1 MPVQSMTGFAR
12 TEGQTSGVEFVWELR
27 SVNGKGFDIRL
38 RIPQGFEAL
47 EAPLRRVAA
56 QALSRGNIQANLQIR
71 RQDEAPS
78 FIVNE
83 AMLDQI
89 VALSNRLTEAGH
101 ATRPTADGI
110 LAIKGVIDVAE
121 KPAEDD
127 LREAREAAITTGF
140 SACLTRLVAA
150 REDEGRALEQI
161 LAQRLDEI
169 AALVGRAEADPV
181 RSSDAIR
188 ERLAV
193 QVRAL
198 VEADERLDAQRLHQ
212 EAAILA
218 AKADIREEIDRLAAH
233 VDAARGLLAGGGAIG
248 RRLDFLSQEFN
259 RESNTICSKSNA
271 ASLTAIG
278 LELKVIVDQFREQ
291 VQNLRPVEV
300 HGFPQAAVYDSS
312 SGWSAVY

>member
-27 SVNGKGFDIRL
+27 SVNGKGLDLRL
-38 RIPQGFEAL
+38 RLPQGFEAL
-47 EAPLRRVAA
+47 EAPLRRRTAEV
-56 QALSRGNIQANLQIR
+56 LSRGNIQANLQVKR
-71 RQDEAPS
+71 EEETPA

-83 AMLDQI
+83 AMLDRI
-89 VALSNRLTEAGH
+89 VSLSNRLTEAGH

-121 KPAEDD
+121 KLPEDD
-127 LREAREAAITTGF
+127 LREAREAAVAVGF
-140 SACLTRLVAA
+140 SAVLIRLVAA
-150 REDEGRALEQI
+150 REDEGRALEQV
-161 LAQRLDEI
+161 LSQRLDEI
-169 AALVGRAEADPV
+169 AALVARAEADPA
-181 RSSDAIR
+181 RSSAAIR
-188 ERLAV
+188 ERLAT
-193 QVRAL
+193 QVKAL
-198 VEADERLDAQRLHQ
+198 LEADDRLDEQRLHQ
-212 EAAILA
+212 EAAIMA

-233 VDAARGLLAGGGAIG
+233 VDAARGLLAGGGPIG

-291 VQNLRPVEV
+291 VQNLE
-300 HGFPQAAVYDSS
+300 
-312 SGWSAVY
+312 